1 MIDKKPRKEPYMYM
15 VEIQAGLGIGIKKF
29 RQVSV
34 YERASGVNDFVNP
47 GWELSGQA
55 ADQGGAYA
63 GAMSV
68 APGGGWLYQLTDDG
82 RALELTGK
90 GTKYHRD
97 NDLNCGGS
105 TRCDPGPGADAGRD
119 TSTLER
125 ERPEHAIYA

>member
-15 VEIQAGLGIGIKKF
+15 VEIQAGSGIGINKF
-29 RQVSV
+29 RQVWV
-34 YERASGVNDFVNP
+34 YERANGVNDFVNP

-68 APGGGWLYQLTDDG
+68 APGGWLYQLTDDG

-105 TRCDPGPGADAGRD
+105 TRCDPG
-119 TSTLER
+119 LER